1 MTKTI
6 ISTDAAPAAI
16 GSYSQAVKAGE
27 LIFVSGQIPLDPQTM
42 ELVSDVFEEQ
52 VSQVFKNLRAVA
64 EAADSGLDKALKLT
78 VYLTDLSY
86 FSVVNQVMAEF
97 VPKPYPAR
105 AAVEVAALPK
115 GALVEI
121 DAILSA

>member
-6 ISTDAAPAAI
+6 ISTDTAPAAI
-16 GSYSQAVKAGE
+16 GSYSQGVKAGE